1 MLSFKKQQEE
11 MQLWMGRERKVSV
24 KVISTEERSEVT
36 QRPWQ
41 RVEGEAAAH
50 QSQKPA
56 E

>member
-1 MLSFKKQQEE
+1 MPNFKKQQEE
-11 MQLWMGRERKVSV
+11 MQPWMGRERKVSV

-36 QRPWQ
+36 QRPGQ